1 MLLQSRTTDA
11 VREKAE
17 EYKERSFT
25 YGKIYRAGMQAL
37 SNGREETV
45 SKRGKVSR
53 SKVPN
58 LKKAKSPREGPTYAH
73 EEAVKLRNSAS
84 GKTAV
89 KTYLRDA

>member
-1 MLLQSRTTDA
+1 MLHQSHTTDV

-25 YGKIYRAGMQAL
+25 YGKIYRTGMQAL

-58 LKKAKSPREGPTYAH
+58 LQKAKSPREGPTYAH
-73 EEAVKLRNSAS
+73 EKAVKLRNPAS
-84 GKTAV
+84 RKTTV
-89 KTYLRDA
+89 ETYLRDA